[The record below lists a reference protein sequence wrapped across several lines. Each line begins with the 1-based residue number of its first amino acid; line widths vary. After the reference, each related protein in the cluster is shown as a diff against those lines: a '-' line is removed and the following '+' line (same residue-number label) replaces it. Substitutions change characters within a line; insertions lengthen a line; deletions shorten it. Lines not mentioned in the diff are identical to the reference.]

1 MKNERVLAID
11 YGDVRIG
18 VAISDPLG
26 LTAQPVGTIQNT
38 SSAIEQL
45 IEIINDKKVTKLIVG
60 LPKNQFGDDSK
71 KAKSVREFVD
81 NLHKKIDIKTEF
93 VDERFSTVAVERH
106 LIQADL
112 SRKKRKSIIDT
123 QAAMFILQGVLD
135 RK

>member
-1 MKNERVLAID
+1 MKNERLLAID

-18 VAISDPLG
+18 IAVSDPLG
-26 LTAQPVGTIQNT
+26 ITAQPVGTIQNT
-38 SSAIEQL
+38 SLAIDQI
-45 IEIINDKKVTKLIVG
+45 IEIINEKKVTKLIVG

-71 KAKSVREFVD
+71 KAKSVRNF
-81 NLHKKIDIKTEF
+81 IDILHEKINIDTEF

-106 LIQADL
+106 LIQVDV

>member
-1 MKNERVLAID
+1 MKNERLLAID

-18 VAISDPLG
+18 IAVSDPLG
-26 LTAQPVGTIQNT
+26 ITAQPVGTIQNS
-38 SSAIEQL
+38 SSAIDQI
-45 IEIINDKKVTKLIVG
+45 IEIINEKKVTKLIVG

-71 KAKSVREFVD
+71 KAKSVRNFID
-81 NLHKKIDIKTEF
+81 RLHEKINIDTEY

-106 LIQADL
+106 LIQADV

>member
-1 MKNERVLAID
+1 MNRFLGID

-26 LTAQPVGTIQNT
+26 LTAQPHGVIKNSPLAIDELGAIIQ
-38 SSAIEQL
+38 
-45 IEIINDKKVTKLIVG
+45 DKKITKLIIG
-60 LPKNQFGDDSK
+60 LPKNQHGEDSK
-71 KAKSVREFVD
+71 KARDVRSFTEK
-81 NLHKKIDIKTEF
+81 LLEKYPIDTEF

-106 LIQADL
+106 LVQADV
-112 SRKKRKSIIDT
+112 SRSKRRNIVDT